1 MREPTRLSVLY
12 GPWREMLAR
21 AGERRSGQ
29 SPIYDWEPTP
39 GWYRTRFVKG
49 GPAVPVRVWCERD
62 IDPETGELADDERIL
77 CEIDGERRRRLPAG
91 LVYHAITREAF
102 DRIMSD
108 RARDI
113 RYRATLAPF
122 DITAVAPRP

>member
-1 MREPTRLSVLY
+1 MRTPSTMAQLY
-12 GPWREMLAR
+12 GPWRAMLSV
-21 AGERRSGQ
+21 AGQPRGGQ
-29 SPIYDWEPTP
+29 SPLFDWEPTP

-62 IDPETGELADDERIL
+62 IDPETGELTDDERTL
-77 CEIDGERRRRLPAG
+77 FEIDGERRRRLPAG

-113 RYRATLAPF
+113 RYRATLARF